1 MATLHCSTKPRSQ
14 DHQLENKAESKK
26 MKNKILTALSLT
38 LLLVAIPSRAQS
50 TLFAD
55 NFESG
60 NLNQWTGKL
69 GLPHHGQIVVDPL
82 NPSNHVLTFTS
93 GAAGGDIF
101 NASPISLVGLQ
112 PRFILS
118 FDFLGLPIGGVPPLE
133 YGGFAGITTDPDG
146 VLPHYWL
153 AGTFLDA
160 LNVPPTVATVL
171 TADGQWHHYTVDF
184 TEVVLSNN
192 LTSIQVMFEDWYD
205 RLSIPGD
212 VYFDNI
218 RLLAGVPTIDQLV
231 PCKGPLSGGGWKS
244 HGQYVSAVVQAVEG
258 FLASGLVTEEEA
270 EQIVGAAARSACGK
284 K

>member
-1 MATLHCSTKPRSQ
+1 LRRQGNVITVTTKYR
-14 DHQLENKAESKK
+14 HNKTESKP
-26 MKNKILTALSLT
+26 MKEKLLAGLWLT
-38 LLLVAIPSRAQS
+38 LLAVATPSPAQS
-50 TLFAD
+50 ILFAD

-82 NPSNHVLTFTS
+82 NPANHVLTFTA

-101 NASPISLVGLQ
+101 NASPISLPGQ
-112 PRFILS
+112 PQPFILS
-118 FDFLGLPIGGVPPLE
+118 FDFLGLPIGSVPPLE

-153 AGTFLDA
+153 AGTYLPA
-160 LNVPPTVATVL
+160 LNVPATVATTL
-171 TADGQWHHYTVDF
+171 TADGQWHHYSVDF

-192 LTSIQVMFEDWYD
+192 LTSIQVMLEDWYD

-212 VYFDNI
+212 IYFDNV
-218 RLLAGVPTIDQLV
+218 RLTAGAVPTIEQLV
-231 PCKGPLSGGGWKS
+231 PCRGPLSGGRWKN
-244 HGQYVSAVVQAVEG
+244 HGHYVSSVVQAVEAY
-258 FLASGLVTEEEA
+258 LEQGLLTEEEA
-270 EQIVGAAARSACGK
+270 DQILVASAQSNCGK